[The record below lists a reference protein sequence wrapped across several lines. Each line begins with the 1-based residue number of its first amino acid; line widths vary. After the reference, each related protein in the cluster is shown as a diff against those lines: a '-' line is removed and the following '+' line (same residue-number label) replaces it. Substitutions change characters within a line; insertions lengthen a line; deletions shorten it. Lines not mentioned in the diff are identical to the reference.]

1 MLSVLSDFDSQTL
14 VLLVL
19 VAAVA
24 GLARGF
30 SGFGAA
36 LIFVPAASALVT
48 PAVAAPILL
57 VTDGLL
63 SLGFI
68 PAAWKQANRLDVA
81 VMAMGTL
88 IGIPLGTYILNHADP
103 LPLRWGIAALA
114 SAMFVLLVS
123 GWRYTADPKPP
134 LTVAVGAVAGV
145 FGGMAQLTGPPVV
158 AYWLS
163 GRGEPA
169 RVRANLILLFATS
182 TVFTTVSYF
191 VSGLLSLKVLA
202 IAALVGPL
210 YAIGLFLGAK
220 LFGRASEA
228 VFRRICYSL
237 IALSV
242 ISSLPLWR

>member
-1 MLSVLSDFDSQTL
+1 MHSLFSFYDNSTL
-14 VLLVL
+14 ALLVL

-63 SLGFI
+63 SLGFL
-68 PAAWKQANRLDVA
+68 PGAWKRANRRDVA
-81 VMAMGTL
+81 VMAAGTL

-114 SAMFVLLVS
+114 TAMFLLLVS
-123 GWRYTADPKPP
+123 GWRYTAEPKPP
-134 LTVAVGAVAGV
+134 LTVTVGAVAGV

-169 RVRANLILLFATS
+169 KVRANLILLFAIS
-182 TVFTTVSYF
+182 TVFTTISYF

-210 YAIGLFLGAK
+210 YALGLFLGAK
-220 LFGRASEA
+220 LFGKASEI
-228 VFRRICYSL
+228 VFRRICYGL

-242 ISSLPLWR
+242 LSSLPIWR